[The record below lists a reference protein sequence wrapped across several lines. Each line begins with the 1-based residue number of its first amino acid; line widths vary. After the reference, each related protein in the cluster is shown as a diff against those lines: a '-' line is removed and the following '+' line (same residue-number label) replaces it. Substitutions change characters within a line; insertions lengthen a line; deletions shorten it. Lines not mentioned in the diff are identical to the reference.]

1 MSDFS
6 GWDAIASSTRL
17 SERSEDFDALNAI
30 DGKISLTI
38 TETFQSRE
46 DDTMPWLQVVRC

>member
-17 SERSEDFDALNAI
+17 SERSEDFVALNAI